1 MIRKAKD
8 VLYDLEKAIH
18 HKNKSDQSFSEARK
32 DLAEEHKVNL
42 NHQSEIREL
51 LLNLEKAIHERNISE
66 QKTEGLDR
74 QIKTLNKQ
82 ISALEQHLAELKSS
96 KSWRITRPLRRVARA
111 ARKLLIFFLKKIKL
125 NK

>member
-1 MIRKAKD
+1 MITKAKD

-32 DLAEEHKVNL
+32 DLAKERKVNL
-42 NHQSEIREL
+42 DHQSEIKEL

-66 QKTEGLDR
+66 QKTEGLD
-74 QIKTLNKQ
+74 KQ